1 MTTDQQGR
9 IAFEAFKAQQGHY
22 FDWALLTPALQLA
35 WTAAADAVRKEMK
48 SPEYAGPFTSGK

>member
-1 MTTDQQGR
+1 MTTDQHGR

-35 WTAAADAVRKEMK
+35 WTAAADAVKKNSQINCKVEK
-48 SPEYAGPFTSGK
+48 NGVH